1 MAGLA
6 AECKG
11 ATLLAA
17 YVAGLDVPFLL
28 VAFYLPFLLSR
39 LRRLLRAGRVL
50 QVGAGDIMV
59 AMGIAL
65 TTGSRTLVAGW
76 IMQAAPGLKQLG

>member
-6 AECKG
+6 ARCKR

-50 QVGAGDIMV
+50 QVGAGGVTV

-65 TTGSRTLVAGW
+65 TTGILTVVAGW
-76 IMQAAPGLKQLG
+76 IMQPPGLE